1 MRSVILAS
9 LALFST
15 SAMAGPLAVT
25 ASGGASMI
33 GDNPTAMAELD
44 LRPAPILSFAT
55 TIQGGADLLV
65 FHESVRLHP
74 FSSPGL
80 DPYVGLAFGAWPDL
94 DRVFASAGLELG
106 LQSQLGEHLVIGGG
120 LQFDILNGEV
130 HDFPYAPMLSA
141 KVGWKF

>member
-9 LALFST
+9 MALFST

-55 TIQGGADLLV
+55 TIQGPPSAAYSAIWV
-65 FHESVRLHP
+65 SNQIQ
-74 FSSPGL
+74 
-80 DPYVGLAFGAWPDL
+80 PD
-94 DRVFASAGLELG
+94 DRVSVC
-106 LQSQLGEHLVIGGG
+106 SPS
-120 LQFDILNGEV
+120 ILW
-130 HDFPYAPMLSA
+130 PQ
-141 KVGWKF
+141 